1 MKDLLKYTFLSVLAL
16 TVFSCTQSEDD
27 PTLQELDKEKVQ
39 VSFTLSMEATNPT
52 SRAGETWGDDY
63 APDFIGDEY
72 DNQIDLNSLQVVL
85 FDVDDKYVGKVQQLK
100 YYKAENGPINEY
112 TFVGNLSSEIASGT
126 YSIMVFANCP
136 EVTATTVADLKM
148 MTFVYN
154 PQRGIPMWGFIKQN
168 INLVPGSRTV
178 LNKIPVLRS
187 MAKVEVSLSDNL
199 LNDYQL
205 LNVSLSRYNRGGYC
219 LPANYGT
226 NVTSTGDLN
235 IDAVFN
241 PYNGGGVGTAL
252 SFSEVTENQKLCV
265 YIPEYNNDAVPTTMT
280 LEVKHRHASAAQT
293 YSLDFRNII
302 RNHYYQY
309 IITGVNEKI
318 EFELQYQV
326 AAWIDVTNPTITFN

>member
-16 TVFSCTQSEDD
+16 MVFSCTQSEDD

-85 FDVDDKYVGKVQQLK
+85 FDVDDKYVGKVQQLR
-100 YYKAENGPINEY
+100 YYKVENGPINEY
-112 TFVGNLSSEIASGT
+112 TFVGDLSTEIASGT

-178 LNKIPVLRS
+178 LNKIPVLRA
-187 MAKVEVSLSDNL
+187 MAKVEVSLNNNL
-199 LNDYQL
+199 VGDYSL
-205 LNVSLSRYNRGGYC
+205 LGVTLSRYKIGGYC
-219 LPANYGT
+219 LPQNYNAT
-226 NVTSTGDLN
+226 ATSTGDLN
-235 IDAVFN
+235 IDTGFN
-241 PYNGGGVGTAL
+241 PHAEAEVGTSL
-252 SFSEVTENQKLCV
+252 SFNELIENQKFCV
-265 YIPEYNNDAVPTTMT
+265 YIPEYDNDAVPATMT
-280 LEVKHRHASAAQT
+280 LEVQHQDESAART
-293 YSLDFRNII
+293 YTLDFRNII

-309 IITGVNEKI
+309 IITGVNENI